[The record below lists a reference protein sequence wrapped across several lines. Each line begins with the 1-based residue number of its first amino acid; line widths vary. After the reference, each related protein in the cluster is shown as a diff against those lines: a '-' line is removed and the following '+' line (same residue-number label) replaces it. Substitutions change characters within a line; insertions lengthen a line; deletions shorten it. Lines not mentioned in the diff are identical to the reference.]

1 MMSLPRN
8 AHIMIG
14 MSGGVDS
21 SVGALLLQQKG
32 YTVTGLFMKNWEETD
47 PNARCTALQDS
58 RDAMDV
64 CDRIGIPFE
73 AVNFSNE
80 YWEHVFRYFLDEYR
94 SGRTPNP
101 DVLCNKE
108 IKFRA
113 FLDYSLE
120 HGADVIATGHYARIE
135 KKDGYYY
142 LLKARDP
149 NKDQSYFLYAL
160 DQYQLSRAV
169 FPLGELYKS
178 RVREIAQ
185 QAGFQNHAKKDS
197 TGICFIGERRF
208 NEFLNQFLP
217 ARTGEIRTVDDVVI
231 GSHNGLIF
239 YTIGQRKGIGIG
251 GCQDHDGAP
260 WYVVDKRIADNVLV
274 VAQGQ
279 HHPMLYNRSV
289 TASKLNWITSNPA
302 KSPFRCKAKSRYR
315 QQDQS
320 CTVTVIDAN
329 SCRVLFDV
337 PQRALT
343 PGQSI
348 VFYDEDICLG
358 GGIIDRVGD
367 ITAHQQGKT
376 PSGQLLVTAGEIDHT
391 LGSSIV

>member
-1 MMSLPRN
+1 
-8 AHIMIG
+8 MIG

-21 SVGALLLQQKG
+21 SVVALLLQQKG

-47 PNARCTALQDS
+47 PNAACTALQDS
-58 RDAMDV
+58 RDAMEI

-73 AVNFSNE
+73 AVNFANE

-101 DVLCNKE
+101 DVLCNKQ

-113 FLDYSLE
+113 FLDYALE
-120 HGADVIATGHYARIE
+120 HGADAIATGHYARIE
-135 KKDGYYY
+135 KKDDYCY
-142 LLKARDP
+142 LLKGKDP

-169 FPLGELYKS
+169 FPLGELNKS
-178 RVREIAQ
+178 RVRDIAQ

-208 NEFLNQFLP
+208 TEFLNQYLP
-217 ARTGEIRTVDDVVI
+217 AHTGEIRTVDDEVI
-231 GSHNGLIF
+231 GTHNGLMF

-260 WYVVDKRIADNVLV
+260 WYVVDKRMADNVLV
-274 VAQGQ
+274 VAQGA
-279 HHPMLYNRSV
+279 HHPMLYSRSV
-289 TASKLNWITSNPA
+289 TASNLNWITNIPA
-302 KSPFRCKAKSRYR
+302 IPPFRCNAKTRYR
-315 QQDQS
+315 QHDQP
-320 CTVTVIDAN
+320 CTVTAVDNN
-329 SCRVLFDV
+329 SCRVIFDV
-337 PQRALT
+337 PQRAMT

-348 VFYDEDICLG
+348 VFYHRLCW
-358 GGIIDRVGD
+358 
-367 ITAHQQGKT
+367 
-376 PSGQLLVTAGEIDHT
+376 
-391 LGSSIV
+391 